1 MVLAG
6 WYIGGLRCNVE
17 LTISHANSE
26 KCILYPQGIKVNRAY
41 YGDYRNKRPLF
52 PTIMRMVSATWN
64 LCSLVEYISPW
75 FWTNTYAIG

>member
-26 KCILYPQGIKVNRAY
+26 KCILYPEGIKVNRAY

-52 PTIMRMVSATWN
+52 PTNENGKCN
-64 LCSLVEYISPW
+64 LKSLFSCWID
-75 FWTNTYAIG
+75 